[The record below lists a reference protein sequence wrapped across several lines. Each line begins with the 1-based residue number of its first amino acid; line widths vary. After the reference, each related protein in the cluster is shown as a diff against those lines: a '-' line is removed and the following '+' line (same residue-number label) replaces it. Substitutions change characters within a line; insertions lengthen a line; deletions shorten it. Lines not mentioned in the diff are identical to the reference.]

1 MRVTVPYGSG
11 DITAEIDRGNLGA
24 IVRPNSV
31 AAVDTAEALSHAL
44 SHPAGP
50 RTFDEFLSDAEDIVV
65 VVNDRTRST
74 PTSDILEHISPV
86 IRNADL
92 TFIVATG
99 SHRAPSGDECRR
111 ILGPL
116 YHEFSGKIAAH
127 DARSATDMVRVGTT
141 SRGTEVRM
149 NRLVAGARKV
159 VAIGSVQPHYFAGF
173 TGGRKS
179 FLPGV
184 ASYETIE
191 QNHSH
196 ALSPEARSL
205 VLRGNPIHEDMAEA
219 VGLLR
224 DSDIFSIQAVLD
236 GDRRLH
242 SVEAGDIA
250 ESFEVAAKK
259 ARRIYAVA
267 IEEKADI
274 VVAVAPYP
282 PVDNLYQT
290 QHALD
295 NGRLALNDGGI
306 IILVSECRA
315 GVGNRAFIELAE
327 SVSTPDEALQKI
339 ARDGYR
345 LGYHKTARMAEMSRW
360 ARMWAVTDLEPKV
373 LESVFM
379 RPFGSLQKAIDEA
392 LRIKGPTKVLFLTM
406 ANLTVPYVD

>member
-1 MRVTVPYGSG
+1 MRVTVPYGNG
-11 DITAEIDRGNLGA
+11 HMTAEIDRGNLGA

-31 AAVDTAEALSHAL
+31 AAVDTAEAVSHAL
-44 SHPAGP
+44 SHPSGSY
-50 RTFDEFLSDAEDIVV
+50 TFDEFLSDAEDIVV

-74 PTSDILEHISPV
+74 PTSDILEHISPAL
-86 IRNADL
+86 RNTDVR
-92 TFIVATG
+92 FVVATG
-99 SHRAPSGDECRR
+99 SHRAPSDDECRR
-111 ILGPL
+111 ILGSL
-116 YHEFSGKIAAH
+116 YDEFSGRISAH
-127 DARSATDMVRVGTT
+127 DARSAADMVRLGTT
-141 SRGTEVRM
+141 SRGTEVRV
-149 NRLVAGARKV
+149 NRLVARARKI

-205 VLRGNPIHEDMAEA
+205 VLNGNPVHEDMAEA
-219 VGLLR
+219 VELLC

-236 GDRRLH
+236 GEKRLH
-242 SVEAGDIA
+242 SVEAGDIT
-250 ESFEVAAKK
+250 ESLEVAAEK

-315 GVGNRAFIELAE
+315 GVGNRAFVELAE
-327 SVSTPDEALQKI
+327 SVSTPAEVLEKI
-339 ARDGYR
+339 AREGYK

-360 ARMWAVTDLEPKV
+360 ASMWAVTGLEPEV

-379 RPFGSLQKAIDEA
+379 RPFGSLQEAIDEA
-392 LRIKGPTKVLFLTM
+392 LRVKGPTRVLFLTL
-406 ANLTVPYVD
+406 ANLTVPHVD